1 MSIFYLTVKEFA
13 DNYIPSIVRVRVVK
27 DFEKL
32 FEGTLE
38 ELYNSGTEIL
48 NSVVIMVGADNGIVC
63 LSCRD

>member
-38 ELYNSGTEIL
+38 ELYDAETEVL
-48 NSVVIMVGADNGIVC
+48 NSVVIMVGADNGIIC

>member
-13 DNYIPSIVRVRVVK
+13 DNYIHSIVRVRVVK

>member
-32 FEGTLE
+32 FEGILE